1 MWIVADVLQPVYHPV
16 TMPYAPV
23 NGVDLYYEEHGKG
36 FPLVLA
42 HGAGGNHLSWW
53 QQVPHFSRHY
63 RTITFDHRGWGLSL
77 DEDDRGAE
85 AFVDDLHG
93 LLDHL
98 EIERAI
104 LVGQSM
110 GGFSCL
116 GLTLLQP
123 ERVAG
128 LVMSNTFAGMRR
140 EVWLASSDD
149 KREAVRAIWDRRR
162 QDGIKRAL
170 APGFAR
176 EHKERAFLY
185 KQIRLLNEAGP
196 NRLHSESQ
204 VLRLRALERS
214 QELPATKE
222 RLAGLKVPVL
232 FIGGEHDEVMPV
244 SLMEVA
250 HSLIPSSRMVVVP
263 GTGHSVYFEAPEIFA
278 HIASEFFASCLDV
291 TQPLE

>member
-1 MWIVADVLQPVYHPV
+1 LWIVAGPGTAVYDPV
-16 TMPYAPV
+16 TVPYARV
-23 NGVDLYYEEHGKG
+23 NGIELYYEEHGRG
-36 FPLVLA
+36 YPLVLA

-53 QQVPHFSRHY
+53 QQVPFFSRHY
-63 RTITFDHRGWGLSL
+63 RTITYDHRGWGLSL
-77 DEDDRGAE
+77 DADDRGAE
-85 AFVDDLHG
+85 AFVQDLHG

-98 EIERAI
+98 EIERAL

-116 GLTLLQP
+116 GFTLEHP

-140 EVWLASSDD
+140 EVWLASDD
-149 KREAVRAIWDRRR
+149 GKREAARAIWDRRR
-162 QDGIKRAL
+162 QDGVKRAL
-170 APGFAR
+170 APGFAK

-185 KQIRLLNEAGP
+185 RQIRLLNEHGP
-196 NRLHSESQ
+196 NRLHSETQ

-214 QELPATKE
+214 PDLPATSE
-222 RLAGLKVPVL
+222 RLAALQVPVL
-232 FIGGEHDEVMPV
+232 FVGGEHDEVMPV

-263 GTGHSVYFEAPEIFA
+263 GTGHSVYFEAPEIFTNVTT
-278 HIASEFFASCLDV
+278 EFFAACLDV
-291 TQPLE
+291 TP